1 MPLSLSLRELSRH
14 IHCVWHV
21 ACARCLRRSSRRA
34 IGARVRY
41 VVSSFLLVLLLKPVL
56 GFLPLLLLMLELVFF
71 ILGLLL
77 LQLRLLLLVL
87 PVGGARD
94 RLILL
99 QLMLGFLLLQGITLL
114 MLPAL
119 AVVTAESPSR
129 KPEQRPQQQDQPV
142 D

>member
-1 MPLSLSLRELSRH
+1 M
-14 IHCVWHV
+14 
-21 ACARCLRRSSRRA
+21 
-34 IGARVRY
+34 
-41 VVSSFLLVLLLKPVL
+41 LKPVL

-77 LQLRLLLLVL
+77 LPLRLLLLVL

-99 QLMLGFLLLQGITLL
+99 QLMLGFLLLQGITLF

-129 KPEQRPQQQDQPV
+129 KPEQRP
-142 D
+142 